1 MGAWLHL
8 RAVLPEDRW
17 LEIRYEDLLADL
29 PGQARRAISFL
40 DLPWEAEVLNYRER
54 VLEKVVHTPSYL
66 AVKEPLY
73 TRAVGRWQRYAK
85 WMEPHIDLLRPMV
98 EAFGYEW

>member
-1 MGAWLHL
+1 
-8 RAVLPEDRW
+8 
-17 LEIRYEDLLADL
+17 
-29 PGQARRAISFL
+29 
-40 DLPWEAEVLNYRER
+40 
-54 VLEKVVHTPSYL
+54 LEKAVHNPSYL

-85 WMEPHIDLLRPMV
+85 WMQPHLELLRPMV